1 MKNKITLSLCL
12 LLIISSLSAQSKK
25 ELDLRIDTL
34 QTALNNE
41 KQVVQN
47 LTLQIQDLTTELEKI
62 NKGILL
68 LTSQVVKQDSM
79 KNNLQKQIHTLFENL
94 ESIKRVNDSIV
105 KVTEKNISDSI
116 LIADKIPEITARP
129 FLEALLKKDYVNA
142 KKYCC
147 CEMIEILNSK
157 PTLLQLEKSFADDKI
172 TIEGIGNSKIY
183 YNDNEKNSCSIEF
196 ETFVNGKRKDGI
208 GLKMKKKNNLWFVSE
223 IK

>member
-1 MKNKITLSLCL
+1 MKTNVL
-12 LLIISSLSAQSKK
+12 LLLFMFFSASTLFSQSKK
-25 ELDLRIDTL
+25 ELNLRIDTL
-34 QTALNNE
+34 QTELNSENL
-41 KQVVQN
+41 KAQN
-47 LTLQIQDLTTELEKI
+47 LTLQIQSLTTELEKM

-79 KNNLQKQIHTLFENL
+79 KNNLQKQIHILFENI

-105 KVTEKNISDSI
+105 KVTEKNIADSI
-116 LIADKIPEITARP
+116 LIADKIPEKTARP

-208 GLKMKKKNNLWFVSE
+208 GLKMKKKNNLWFVSV